1 MKQPVVSGKEV
12 IKALTKVGFKA
23 VRQKGS
29 HVRLEKHTEERV
41 LKVTVPLHKQLKK
54 GTLNMILLYAELS
67 LEDFIKLLK

>member
-23 VRQKGS
+23 VRHKGS

-54 GTLNMILLYAELS
+54 GTLAMILLHTELS
-67 LEDFIKLLK
+67 LEDFIKLL